1 MTDAQSIPDE
11 AQWAAWIEQQR
22 EALKQPAA
30 DDAVAG
36 TFRMGERMLHAWHS
50 AWTVS
55 NALRVGAGKGVA
67 DLLAKLPPIGPAR
80 EQAAAWR
87 ELAAI
92 QAECQRLEQE
102 LQTVLMGVQRDALDL
117 LEQRVRERLAA
128 QQPIANYRE
137 LYDLWVDCGE
147 QIYAKLAYSDDYAQ
161 LQAQF
166 GNASIQLKARQQQA
180 IEQALKQFDLPTRSE
195 LNSVH
200 LQLRQ
205 MKQRLTALEQ
215 GGAARQAQST
225 VQPAKPAVPPTK
237 PTARKAPAKR
247 KSR

>member
-1 MTDAQSIPDE
+1 MADAQSIPGG

-22 EALKQPAA
+22 EALKQPAPDRA
-30 DDAVAG
+30 ETAG
-36 TFRMGERMLHAWHS
+36 PFKAGEEMLNAWRN

-67 DLLAKLPPIGPAR
+67 DMLAKLPPIGPAR

-87 ELAAI
+87 ELLAI

-102 LQTVLMGVQRDALDL
+102 LQTVLLDVQRDTLDL
-117 LEQRVRERLAA
+117 LEQRVRERGAA
-128 QQPIANYRE
+128 QQPIASYRE

-147 QIYAKLAYSDDYAQ
+147 QVYAKLAYSDAYAK

-205 MKQRLTALEQ
+205 LKQRLAVLEQ
-215 GGAARQAQST
+215 GAT
-225 VQPAKPAVPPTK
+225 AKPAKSTARSERPA
-237 PTARKAPAKR
+237 ARKAPTRR
-247 KSR
+247 KAR

>member
-1 MTDAQSIPDE
+1 MADAQSIPGE

-22 EALKQPAA
+22 EALQQPAPDGA
-30 DDAVAG
+30 AAAG
-36 TFRMGERMLHAWHS
+36 PFKMGEEMLNAWRN

-55 NALRVGAGKGVA
+55 NALRVGAGQGVA
-67 DLLAKLPPIGPAR
+67 DLLARLPPIGPAR

-102 LQTVLMGVQRDALDL
+102 LQTVLMGVQRDALEL
-117 LEQRVRERLAA
+117 LEQRVRERGAA
-128 QQPIANYRE
+128 GQPIASYRE

-147 QIYAKLAYSDDYAQ
+147 QIYAKLAYSDAYAK

-205 MKQRLTALEQ
+205 VKQRLAVLEQ
-215 GGAARQAQST
+215 GAAAR
-225 VQPAKPAVPPTK
+225 PAKPMTRPARSTV
-237 PTARKAPAKR
+237 RKAPAKR